1 MVRVVHSIRSRK
13 FGHNIFLKKSTP
25 DSSDPNIDEAANNL
39 AEASLQIQNVF
50 TIVTNCSK
58 PSSHGLQYSLNRVLN
73 FVSGYR
79 RWLGSMI
86 H

>member
-39 AEASLQIQNVF
+39 AEASLQIQNVY
-50 TIVTNCSK
+50 TIVAIVVNLLHTASNILSIEC
-58 PSSHGLQYSLNRVLN
+58 
-73 FVSGYR
+73 
-79 RWLGSMI
+79 
-86 H
+86 